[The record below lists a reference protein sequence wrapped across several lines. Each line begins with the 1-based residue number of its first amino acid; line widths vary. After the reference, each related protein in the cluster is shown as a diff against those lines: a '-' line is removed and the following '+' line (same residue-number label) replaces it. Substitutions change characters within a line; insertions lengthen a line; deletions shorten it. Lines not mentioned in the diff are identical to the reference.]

1 MFGALNTDHP
11 MTKSEIVVSALLNRH
26 GSSRKEKEVR
36 KELVSVLSEL
46 LLTLEE
52 WDKPVNDSIG
62 QAIIR
67 NLNAVR
73 GELSMKYVIR
83 DIDTV
88 LKRISG

>member
-1 MFGALNTDHP
+1 MYVGCLNGYP
-11 MTKSEIVVSALLNRH
+11 MTKSEIVVSAFLNRY
-26 GSSRKEKEVR
+26 GSSKKEKEVR
-36 KELVSVLSEL
+36 KELASALGEL
-46 LLTLEE
+46 LLTLDE

-73 GELSMKYVIR
+73 GELSMKYVIK